1 MSSNADPAPA
11 QGLIIALSG
20 IDSSGKSTQREQ
32 LADVLRA
39 RGAEP
44 VFIWTRPGYGR
55 RTRVLKR
62 MYRRLRRQAATKPSA
77 ASATARSERSSTRK
91 NRYPRRAENLPNP
104 VVRRLWLTMALA
116 DLLWVYV
123 VQVRWLRARGRAVI
137 CDRYLTDALVDFRV
151 YFPDDAVEQRLLG
164 RLLRRLAARPDVAVC
179 LLVPAEVSQKRS
191 QLRERKHQ
199 DELDVLKV
207 RIGHYRQVCAE
218 LGTTV
223 VDGTLPPERLSKE
236 IRTLLAA

>member
-32 LADVLRA
+32 LADALRA

-44 VFIWTRPGYGR
+44 VFVWTRPGYGR

-62 MYRRLRRQAATKPSA
+62 TYRRLRRGATKPFA
-77 ASATARSERSSTRK
+77 ANATARSERSSKGK

-164 RLLRRLAARPDVAVC
+164 RLLLHFAARPDVAVC
-179 LLVPAEVSQKRS
+179 LLVPAEESQKRS

-223 VDGTLPPERLSKE
+223 VDGTLPPDRLSKE